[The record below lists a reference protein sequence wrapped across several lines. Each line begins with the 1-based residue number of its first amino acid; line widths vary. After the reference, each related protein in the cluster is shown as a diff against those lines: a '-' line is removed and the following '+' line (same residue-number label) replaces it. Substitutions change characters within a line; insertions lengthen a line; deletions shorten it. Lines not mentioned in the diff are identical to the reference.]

1 MRLGGSPVGFHAC
14 HIRYTHRA
22 VKTPQSIAIAVAMTV
37 TMACTAVAVD
47 VESGQT
53 SEQAGWVVLDQRP
66 GDGEQCLV
74 CRKRVYDEDV
84 VEIRFKGRT
93 FFVGKPFMGDFEAD
107 PARYFARIQ
116 ARAALFDEDAL
127 RAVRPMA
134 FGWLWFGGYV
144 LAGLLC
150 SASCA
155 YIAVC
160 KGLTP
165 LRWFFAG
172 LFGNVAGLGL
182 VMFVPRG
189 DAATLP
195 AGIPVGFAKV
205 PTTRAPAA
213 CPSCGVANHPS
224 AARCSDCHMALTPTV
239 AAETGR
245 VAE

>member
-1 MRLGGSPVGFHAC
+1 LSITPASGLQAADIEPNGEVGGS
-14 HIRYTHRA
+14 
-22 VKTPQSIAIAVAMTV
+22 
-37 TMACTAVAVD
+37 
-47 VESGQT
+47 
-53 SEQAGWVVLDQRP
+53 GWVVLGERP

-93 FFVGKPFMGDFEAD
+93 FFVGKPFMGDFEAE

-116 ARAALFDEDAL
+116 ARSALFDENAL
-127 RAVRPMA
+127 VADRPMA
-134 FGWLWFGGYV
+134 YGWLWLGVYI
-144 LAGLLC
+144 LAGMLC
-150 SASCA
+150 AASCG

-165 LRWFFAG
+165 LPWFFAG

-224 AARCSDCHMALTPTV
+224 ATRCADCHVALTPTV
-239 AAETGR
+239 TAETGR

>member
-1 MRLGGSPVGFHAC
+1 MRC
-14 HIRYTHRA
+14 
-22 VKTPQSIAIAVAMTV
+22 SIAIVSFVFAA
-37 TMACTAVAVD
+37 ALPAAD
-47 VESGQT
+47 VQPMEEPGVS
-53 SEQAGWVVLDQRP
+53 GWVVLDERP

-116 ARAALFDEDAL
+116 ARSALFDENAFATD
-127 RAVRPMA
+127 RPMA
-134 FGWLWFGGYV
+134 YGWLWLGGYV
-144 LAGLLC
+144 LAGMLC

-165 LRWFFAG
+165 LRWFFSG

-189 DAATLP
+189 DAARLP
-195 AGIPVGFAKV
+195 AGIPAGFAKV
-205 PTTRAPAA
+205 PTTRAPVA
-213 CPSCGVANHPS
+213 CPSCGTANHPS
-224 AARCSDCHMALTPTV
+224 ATRCADCHKTLTPTV
-239 AAETGR
+239 TAETGR
-245 VAE
+245 IAE